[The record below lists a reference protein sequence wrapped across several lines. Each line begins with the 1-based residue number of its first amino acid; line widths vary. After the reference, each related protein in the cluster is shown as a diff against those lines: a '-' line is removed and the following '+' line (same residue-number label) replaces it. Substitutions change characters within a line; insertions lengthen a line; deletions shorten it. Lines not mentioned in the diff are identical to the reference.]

1 MPGIHRGKYYRRTVL
16 FRSIAYCYWEK
27 GGALLCKM
35 VLRGFFSEYF
45 EHFIRGVIIKIKSI
59 SCDVCNTTDEDDHTN
74 DRNRLSL

>member
-1 MPGIHRGKYYRRTVL
+1 
-16 FRSIAYCYWEK
+16 
-27 GGALLCKM
+27 M